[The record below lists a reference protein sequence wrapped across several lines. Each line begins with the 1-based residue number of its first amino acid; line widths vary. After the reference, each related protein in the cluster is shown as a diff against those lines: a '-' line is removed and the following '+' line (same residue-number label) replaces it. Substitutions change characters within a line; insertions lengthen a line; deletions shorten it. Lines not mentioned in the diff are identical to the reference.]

1 MASQSHKAEIE
12 SWAVVFGLSD
22 RTVEL
27 AKQLLLRVIGR
38 KVYSMSKPL
47 LALYAASIMNGEYI
61 PLTYFIS
68 VNTGI
73 SIGRIRIRPRFVRF
87 DLKKHFGIE
96 LSPEKL
102 VAIETRGFCR
112 VLKLDPLTCEASV
125 CTAVNTFNEP
135 PSAIRRSYTTFVIA
149 VIRLVARHLQIE
161 MSLPRFLRYPTR
173 MPRVLIVKRARK
185 YVDACIERAR
195 QSMQLG

>member
-1 MASQSHKAEIE
+1 MASQSHRAEIE

-38 KVYSMSKPL
+38 KVYSMSKSL
-47 LALYAASIMNGEYI
+47 LALYAASIMSGEYI

-68 VNTGI
+68 VNTGAGR
-73 SIGRIRIRPRFVRF
+73 GRIRIRPRFVRF

-112 VLKLDPLTCEASV
+112 VLKLDSLFCEASV
-125 CTAVNTFNEP
+125 CTAVNTFNES
-135 PSAIRRSYTTFVIA
+135 PSAIRKNYMTFVIA
-149 VIRLVARHLQIE
+149 VIRLIARHLHIE
-161 MSLPRFLRYPTR
+161 MSLPRFLRYPIKV
-173 MPRVLIVKRARK
+173 PRTLIAKRARK

-195 QSMQLG
+195 GSMQLG